1 MLSKRVSLFF
11 VILLLFQ
18 TIASG
23 VITPSLVSA
32 EGDDQN
38 VFRHVSVKDEAGQD
52 VDKDELEGEVAV
64 DVYIDWSTS
73 DVAVETGHTD
83 SVVLDDALQVS
94 EEQSGTL
101 TVDAENE
108 AIEVGTYDV
117 TTDGTVMAVFNDE
130 IEDNADASGTI
141 AVKASIEGEK
151 KEIASEESN
160 KDESA
165 ENEEAVAE
173 TETSEED
180 ETDSDVTEN
189 EELDEAGNLEESE
202 EESPVQEDEAE
213 ESGNQEEVTEEN
225 ESEDTAVEEEQ
236 TKDDKASESKSTAEL
251 ADEDKHGFKL
261 ELDEIL
267 DMNNEAFDEQ
277 HPMDPHEEFKL
288 KLDWELEDGH
298 NYVAGDTETFNLP
311 KGIKIKQNIE
321 IELKD
326 EHGQVVANAIVK
338 PDKTVELTFTD
349 FVEGHSA
356 VSGWM
361 EIISELDISEVEEE
375 DGEVIIDP
383 IGEEGE
389 LRIPIE
395 KSNKNKTIE
404 KQGEPNKGY
413 NADEIN
419 WSVTINK
426 NKTSLENARVI
437 DELPEGTKY
446 KEGSLKVT
454 KLKVDLDGNILGD
467 GEEVEITPEVNE
479 NGELIVPLGD
489 TNDAYRVEYVTEVTD
504 DEKKNFENNATLKDD
519 ELDDVSAKST
529 ITINRGDA
537 IKKSVVKHYDP
548 KTGIIEWQIEFN
560 YNQKD
565 LSDVTLSD
573 AWTPEGML
581 ELVEDSL
588 EFQEVSIDENGDAH
602 HEDRKSTRLNSS
614 HVAISYAVSG
624 WKKKNRTD

>member
-73 DVAVETGHTD
+73 GVAVETGHTD

-101 TVDAENE
+101 TVDAEDE
-108 AIEVGTYDV
+108 TIEVGTYDV
-117 TTDGTVMAVFNDE
+117 TTDGTVTAVFNDE

-151 KEIASEESN
+151 EEIASEESN

-173 TETSEED
+173 TETSEKD
-180 ETDSDVTEN
+180 EMDSDVTEN

-202 EESPVQEDEAE
+202 EESPVQEDKAE
-213 ESGNQEEVTEEN
+213 ESEDQEEATEEN

-236 TKDDKASESKSTAEL
+236 TKDDETSERKPTAVQAKE
-251 ADEDKHGFKL
+251 EKHGFKL

-267 DMNNEAFDEQ
+267 DLDDEPFDEQ
-277 HPMDPHEEFKL
+277 HPMDPHKEFKL

-298 NYVAGDTETFNLP
+298 NYVAGDTETFDLP
-311 KGIKIKQNIE
+311 KGIKVLDEIN

-326 EHGQVVANAIVK
+326 DFGQIVANAVITT
-338 PDKTVELTFTD
+338 DKKVELTFTD

-361 EIISELDISEVEEE
+361 EIISELDIAEVEEE

-383 IGEEGE
+383 IGEEDE

-395 KSNKNKTIE
+395 ELNKDKTIE

-413 NADEIN
+413 NADE
-419 WSVTINK
+419 
-426 NKTSLENARVI
+426 
-437 DELPEGTKY
+437 TK
-446 KEGSLKVT
+446 
-454 KLKVDLDGNILGD
+454 
-467 GEEVEITPEVNE
+467 
-479 NGELIVPLGD
+479 
-489 TNDAYRVEYVTEVTD
+489 REVT
-504 DEKKNFENNATLKDD
+504 
-519 ELDDVSAKST
+519 
-529 ITINRGDA
+529 R
-537 IKKSVVKHYDP
+537 
-548 KTGIIEWQIEFN
+548 
-560 YNQKD
+560 
-565 LSDVTLSD
+565 
-573 AWTPEGML
+573 
-581 ELVEDSL
+581 
-588 EFQEVSIDENGDAH
+588 
-602 HEDRKSTRLNSS
+602 
-614 HVAISYAVSG
+614 
-624 WKKKNRTD
+624 